1 MTAAEIAQALRGRRS
16 GDRWFAKCPAHR
28 EKTASL
34 SIRDVKG
41 VVLLRCFGGCPQAE
55 IIRALR
61 SQGLWPEPKPLTPA
75 ERRAWSRARAEAAPC
90 LQWYQTMTSDLEED
104 KRAAGDD
111 IWLLAPAAA
120 ELYRLRSLTPA
131 ALMAEYRWRTIH
143 EPRRTRGLVDRGRA
157 TDEAIR
163 DVTGLI
169 LRHWREHTGVEGPDR
184 NLGADHGRVPPHPP
198 TREDAMEVAN
208 R

>member
-1 MTAAEIAQALRGRRS
+1 MTAESIAQALRGRRS

-41 VVLLRCFGGCPQAE
+41 TVLLRCFGGCE
-55 IIRALR
+55 NRDIIRALR
-61 SQGLWPEPKPLTPA
+61 ALGLWPESKPLTAA
-75 ERRAWSRARAEAAPC
+75 EKRQWSRARAEAAPC
-90 LQWYQTMTSDLEED
+90 LQWFQTRCSDLEED

-111 IWLLAPAAA
+111 IWLLAPVAA

-131 ALMAEYRWRTIH
+131 GLLAEYRRRTIH

-163 DVTGLI
+163 DVAGMI
-169 LRHWREHTGVEGPDR
+169 LQHWSAEGKHD
-184 NLGADHGRVPPHPP
+184 
-198 TREDAMEVAN
+198 
-208 R
+208 